1 MIHAARTSGPEWA
14 RQQVEGLPMTW
25 AGRLLRD
32 WTRSSQSGGDW
43 VEQMQAEAGANR
55 RLLRIT
61 AALESCRVPLDS
73 SDGEI
78 CDLAERIAVEAFDAA
93 GRPHDMREIRAG
105 VAEVLAHRQPTEA
118 AIDAAAGQMADQIQA
133 MHQPEAV
140 RRRMAALMRA
150 WRIEPPVEQI
160 QHGPAIAR
168 MTDAIWIRRKLR
180 AVHARTVEKAAIDL
194 GLVNRARQPYVST
207 ETLNRRAQQI
217 ERARAMLESTI
228 ARNEDGQEF
237 TLAELASKGPANK
250 AIRRAELMTRI
261 AGFERIARDMG
272 HDGVFLTMTCPSR
285 MHKWSTKRQGGGVI
299 ENPRFDGTT
308 PRDAQR
314 YLARVWARIRA
325 KLNRDGIGVYGFRIA
340 EPNHDG
346 TPHWHLLLF
355 VEPARN
361 AELEAVIR
369 RYALADSP
377 GERGAAQHRVDW
389 KAIDW
394 TRGSAAGY
402 IAKYVA
408 KNIDGYK
415 LDKDLI
421 GNDALETSQRVEA
434 WAATWGI
441 RQFQQIGGAPVGV
454 WRELRR
460 VEDMPAAAP
469 DFVREAHAAVNRIA
483 DTEAGEVKS
492 VAWDR
497 YTAAQGG
504 VFCGRKH
511 RIRLAKQ
518 QRAGLNRYGEAR
530 ALTPYGVK
538 TETREFWTPP
548 WMAHMRNAHRAA
560 TRVIEWQFESTRHEW
575 EIIRRSENER
585 GGEAFAPWTCV
596 NNCTGEEAQ
605 TNGRE
610 QQHAA
615 HEQPRG
621 REKGPGDMERGAD
634 ERESDR
640 QQLGNPSAGG
650 N

>member
-1 MIHAARTSGPEWA
+1 MFTHRVSGQEWA
-14 RQQVEGLPMTW
+14 RQQVEGLPLSW

-32 WTRSSQSGGDW
+32 WTRTSRSSGDW
-43 VEQMQAEAGANR
+43 VEQMEAEAGANR

-73 SDGEI
+73 SDGEV
-78 CDLAERIAVEAFDAA
+78 CDLADRV
-93 GRPHDMREIRAG
+93 
-105 VAEVLAHRQPTEA
+105 
-118 AIDAAAGQMADQIQA
+118 AAAA
-133 MHQPEAV
+133 MDTA
-140 RRRMAALMRA
+140 RRLHDPALLRGHVGAMLAR
-150 WRIEPPVEQI
+150 WKIEPPVEQI
-160 QHGPAIAR
+160 QDGPAIAR
-168 MTDAIWIRRKLR
+168 MTDSIWIRRKLR

-194 GLVNRARQPYVST
+194 GMVNRARQPYVST

-228 ARNEDGQEF
+228 ARNEAGQEF
-237 TLAELASKGPANK
+237 TLAELAAKGPANK

-261 AGFERIARDMG
+261 AGFERIAREMG

-340 EPNHDG
+340 EPNHDA

-355 VEPARN
+355 VEPARTD
-361 AELEAVIR
+361 ELETVIR

-377 GERGAAQHRVDW
+377 GERGAAEHRVDW
-389 KAIDW
+389 KRIDW
-394 TRGSAAGY
+394 ARGSAAGY

-415 LDKDLI
+415 LEKDLI

-460 VEDMPAAAP
+460 VEDMPTAAP
-469 DFVREAHAAVNRIA
+469 DFMREAHAAVNRIA

-518 QRAGLNRYGEAR
+518 QRPGLNRYGEAR

-538 TETREFWTPP
+538 AESREYWTPP
-548 WMAHMRNAHRAA
+548 WMAHMKGA
-560 TRVIEWQFESTRHEW
+560 TACALRVVEWEFESTRHEW

-596 NNCTGEEAQ
+596 NNCTGEEALAYE
-605 TNGRE
+605 RE
-610 QQHAA
+610 QKRAA

-621 REKGPGDMERGAD
+621 REEGDSGMEWGADACQGDGRSLGQPGPGGT
-634 ERESDR
+634 
-640 QQLGNPSAGG
+640 GG
-650 N
+650 D

>member
-1 MIHAARTSGPEWA
+1 MARTMAEARTLGGFGGLMFKQRANGQEWA
-14 RQQVEGLPMTW
+14 RQQVEGLPLSW

-32 WTRSSQSGGDW
+32 WDRTRQSGGDW

-73 SDGEI
+73 SDGEV
-78 CDLAERIAVEAFDAA
+78 CDLADRV
-93 GRPHDMREIRAG
+93 
-105 VAEVLAHRQPTEA
+105 
-118 AIDAAAGQMADQIQA
+118 AAAA
-133 MHQPEAV
+133 MDTARRLHDPELLRDHIGAMMQ
-140 RRRMAALMRA
+140 R
-150 WRIEPPVEQI
+150 WSIEPPGQQI
-160 QHGPAIAR
+160 QQGPAIAR
-168 MTDAIWIRRKLR
+168 MTDPLWIRRKLR
-180 AVHARTVEKAAIDL
+180 AVHARTVEQAAIDL

-237 TLAELASKGPANK
+237 TLAELAAKGPANK

-261 AGFERIARDMG
+261 AGFERIAREMG

-285 MHKWSTKRQGGGVI
+285 MHKWATKRQGGGVL
-299 ENPRFDGTT
+299 ENPRFDGTS

-355 VEPARN
+355 VEPART

-408 KNIDGYK
+408 KNIDGYR
-415 LDKDLI
+415 LEKDLI

-469 DFVREAHAAVNRIA
+469 DFMRAAHEAVNRIA

-504 VFCGRKH
+504 VFCGRQH

-518 QRAGLNRYGEAR
+518 QRPGLNRYGEAR
-530 ALTPYGVK
+530 AMTPYGVK
-538 TETREFWTPP
+538 TETREFFTPP
-548 WMAHMRNAHRAA
+548 WMQHMPLAKDCML
-560 TRVIEWQFESTRHEW
+560 RVVEWEFESTRHEW
-575 EIIRRSENER
+575 EILRRSENER

-596 NNCTGEEAQ
+596 NNCTGEEARNDDREATSA
-605 TNGRE
+605 TN
-610 QQHAA
+610 
-615 HEQPRG
+615 EQPRG
-621 REKGPGDMERGAD
+621 REAGHRGMGRGTDAHQGDGGHLGQS
-634 ERESDR
+634 SD
-640 QQLGNPSAGG
+640 
-650 N
+650 

>member
-1 MIHAARTSGPEWA
+1 MFQQRTSGPEWA

-78 CDLAERIAVEAFDAA
+78 CDLADRIAAAVIDVAARFAWYGRDA
-93 GRPHDMREIRAG
+93 MREKMAG
-105 VAEVLAHRQPTEA
+105 IVEKWGIEA
-118 AIDAAAGQMADQIQA
+118 
-133 MHQPEAV
+133 
-140 RRRMAALMRA
+140 
-150 WRIEPPVEQI
+150 PVEQI
-160 QHGPAIAR
+160 EDGPAIAR
-168 MTDAIWIRRKLR
+168 MTDPVWIRRKLR
-180 AVHARTVEKAAIDL
+180 GVHARTVEKAAIDL
-194 GLVNRARQPYVST
+194 GLVNRARQPYVSD

-261 AGFERIARDMG
+261 SGFERIAREMG

-285 MHKWSTKRQGGGVI
+285 MHKWATKRQGGGVI

-355 VEPARN
+355 VEPART

-377 GERGAAQHRVDW
+377 GERGAAEHRVDW

-497 YTAAQGG
+497 YTTAQGG

-511 RIRLAKQ
+511 RIRLAKE
-518 QRAGLNRYGEAR
+518 RKCGLNRYGEAR

-596 NNCTGEEAQ
+596 NNCTGEEARNDEYDHTEPARDYASIDQ
-605 TNGRE
+605 WRAGGLE
-610 QQHAA
+610 S
-615 HEQPRG
+615 
-621 REKGPGDMERGAD
+621 GPD
-634 ERESDR
+634 ERESDSR
-640 QQLGNPSAGG
+640 ELG
-650 N
+650 